1 MYIWHNYMFF
11 SSWILLLPRE
21 KKKWK
26 KYYYYY
32 SIIWEDDG
40 TFFFGLVKNK
50 PFESFRLLQRQQL
63 IKVWKQSVFKC
74 YVLVSLFPL
83 GKILSSCFVRCS
95 ETAAAEK
102 KGDLCDFFFFL
113 YKKMFRK
120 EGRFSHIY
128 LRVIKLILSLHASH
142 TLSITMSI
150 TSLSNHAKNN
160 QD

>member
-21 KKKWK
+21 KKWK

-40 TFFFGLVKNK
+40 TFFFGLLKNK

>member
-1 MYIWHNYMFF
+1 MYHRFAAKCIFDIIICF
-11 SSWILLLPRE
+11 SPAGYYYYRG

-26 KYYYYY
+26 KYCYYY

-40 TFFFGLVKNK
+40 TFFFGLLKNK

-102 KGDLCDFFFFL
+102 KGDLCDFFFF
-113 YKKMFRK
+113 FVQENVQ
-120 EGRFSHIY
+120 EGRPFLSY
-128 LRVIKLILSLHASH
+128 LSSSYQINSQSSRIPHVVH
-142 TLSITMSI
+142 
-150 TSLSNHAKNN
+150 NN
-160 QD
+160 VHNLTK